1 MTVAVAP
8 VPARMSRVLVLVM
21 AVATGLTVANNY
33 YAQPLLP
40 LIGRDLHL
48 GAGLSGL
55 IVTVAQAGY
64 ALGLFFLLPLGD
76 LLERRRLVVV
86 LSLATAGG
94 LVWLGTA
101 GSAALLLPAAL
112 AVGACSVLAQV
123 LVPFAASLASDHER
137 GQVVGMVM
145 SGLLI
150 GILLARTLAGFLA
163 ETGTWRVVYFV
174 AAGAMLAQAAVL
186 WWRLPAWRERT
197 SLHYGSLLGSVVAMM
212 GQEPVLRR
220 RALYGFFSFGTFSVL
235 WTSLAFLLAHR
246 YHYSSGVIGLFG
258 LAGAAGAVTATV
270 AGRLSDRG
278 HASRSTL
285 AATTLLALSWL
296 ALWAGSSSVVALIVG
311 VVVLDIGAQGLQIT
325 NQSEI
330 YRLRPEARSRLTAA
344 YMVTYFIGGAIGSA
358 VSAFLYGHL
367 GWDGVCLVG
376 ASFAVADLVAALA
389 LERRRTAGGAQRSPA
404 STQDQGTRPARTQT
418 GGLVVQST
426 TVEGAPSH
434 RPPSTTSAT

>member
-1 MTVAVAP
+1 
-8 VPARMSRVLVLVM
+8 M
-21 AVATGLTVANNY
+21 AVATGLAVANNY

-40 LIGRDLHL
+40 LISRDLHL
-48 GAGLSGL
+48 GAGVSGL

-86 LSLATAGG
+86 LSVATAGG
-94 LVWLGTA
+94 LVWLGAA
-101 GSAALLLPAAL
+101 GSAAVLLPAAL
-112 AVGACSVLAQV
+112 VVGACSVLAQV
-123 LVPFAASLASDHER
+123 LVPFAASLAGDHER

-150 GILLARTLAGFLA
+150 GILLARTLAGLLA

-186 WWRLPAWRERT
+186 RWRLPTWREDPG
-197 SLHYGSLLGSVVAMM
+197 LGYGSLLGSVVALMR
-212 GQEPVLRR
+212 QEPLLRR

-235 WTSLAFLLAHR
+235 WTSMAFLLAHR
-246 YHYSSGVIGLFG
+246 YHYSSAVIGLFG
-258 LAGAAGAVTATV
+258 LAGAAGAATATL

-278 HASRSTL
+278 RSSLSTY
-285 AATTLLALSWL
+285 AATALLALSWL
-296 ALWAGSSSVVALIVG
+296 ALWTGSSSVLALIVG

-344 YMVTYFIGGAIGSA
+344 YMVTYFVGGAIGSA
-358 VSAFLYGHL
+358 VSAFLYGRL
-367 GWDGVCLVG
+367 GWDGVCL
-376 ASFAVADLVAALA
+376 
-389 LERRRTAGGAQRSPA
+389 AGGAFAAADLLAAAVLEHRPLGGGRLRAGGRRRADGLAAVSAARPPPSSTAAAPPA
-404 STQDQGTRPARTQT
+404 RRPA
-418 GGLVVQST
+418 G
-426 TVEGAPSH
+426 
-434 RPPSTTSAT
+434 